1 MNITYRQM
9 QKEDIAKIT
18 PLFIEYWNETGDEW
32 TPELVYS
39 RVWQVLGSPDS
50 YCMIA
55 EDDENTVG
63 FAMGRFE
70 TFYDLT
76 AYNLVEI
83 IVASEY
89 QKSGI
94 GTKMIAELEGRVK
107 EMGATMVQLVSV
119 NDEMHEHFYSKL
131 GYRPGG
137 FHRRLHHHHQHDPD

>member
-9 QKEDIAKIT
+9 QKEDIAKVI
-18 PLFIEYWNETGDEW
+18 PLFIEYWNGTGDEC

-55 EDDENTVG
+55 EDGENAVG

-94 GTKMIAELEGRVK
+94 GTKMMAELEGRVK
-107 EMGATMVQLVSV
+107 EIGAAMVQLVSV
-119 NDEMHEHFYSKL
+119 NDEMHEHFYGKL
-131 GYRPGG
+131 GYGDATNLKLKSK
-137 FHRRLHHHHQHDPD
+137 FLE

>member
-9 QKEDIAKIT
+9 QKEDIAKVT
-18 PLFIEYWNETGDEW
+18 PLFIEYWNGTGDEW

-55 EDDENTVG
+55 EDGENVIG

-94 GTKMIAELEGRVK
+94 GTKMMAELEEEVK
-107 EMGATMVQLVSV
+107 EMGAAMVQLISV
-119 NDEMHEHFYSKL
+119 NDEMHEHFYGKL
-131 GYRPGG
+131 GYGDATNLKLKSK
-137 FHRRLHHHHQHDPD
+137 FLVKME